1 MKSLLIAAS
10 MATAILG
17 MATPAAAQDR
27 RDGVSRTTTTERV
40 RGDGRIDRHVLDSLP
55 ELRCSCLKPF
65 DHRGAGATGALSQ
78 QPLLAVQIDEPGVPR
93 IHPHPPLRFAP
104 VRTFPR
110 DRGGISYKE

>member
-40 RGDGRIDRHVLDSLP
+40 RGDGRIVRHVETTRTTSHRVRHTGWGVR
-55 ELRCSCLKPF
+55 RCHNVKRH
-65 DHRGAGATGALSQ
+65 HRW
-78 QPLLAVQIDEPGVPR
+78 
-93 IHPHPPLRFAP
+93 
-104 VRTFPR
+104 VRVCTR
-110 DRGGISYKE
+110 R